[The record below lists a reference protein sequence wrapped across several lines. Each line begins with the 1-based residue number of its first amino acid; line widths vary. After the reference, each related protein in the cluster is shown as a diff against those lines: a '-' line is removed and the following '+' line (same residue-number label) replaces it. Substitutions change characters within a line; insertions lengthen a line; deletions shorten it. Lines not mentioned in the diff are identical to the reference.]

1 MELFEFM
8 ELLNVAIMKDLEERL
23 WQQWKVDYA
32 RMDKETF
39 VSFKEYKEKALKPKI
54 NNKVD
59 VKKILE
65 DAEKIKALDQNKKPT
80 I

>member
-23 WQQWKVDYA
+23 WEQWLVDYT
-32 RMDKETF
+32 RMDKENF
-39 VSFKEYKEKALKPKI
+39 ISFKDYKEKVMKPKVD
-54 NNKVD
+54 NKID

-65 DAEKIKALDQNKKPT
+65 DAESIKALDQKGGN
-80 I
+80 

>member
-8 ELLNVAIMKDLEERL
+8 KLLNVAIMKDLEERL

-32 RMDKETF
+32 RMSEENF
-39 VSFKEYKEKALKPKI
+39 ISFNDYKEKAMKPKVDNKI
-54 NNKVD
+54 N

-65 DAEKIKALDQNKKPT
+65 DAEQIKALDQKGGN
-80 I
+80 